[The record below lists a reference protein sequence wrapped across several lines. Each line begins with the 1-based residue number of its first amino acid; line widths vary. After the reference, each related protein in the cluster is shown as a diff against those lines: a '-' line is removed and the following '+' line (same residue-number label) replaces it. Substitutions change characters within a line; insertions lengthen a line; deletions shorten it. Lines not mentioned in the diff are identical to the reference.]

1 MTKERRM
8 ARAKLFW
15 NGRSQA
21 VRLPKEF
28 RFQGDEVSVRREG
41 RKVVLEPLRRRAWPP
56 GYWQSWK
63 AVPDDFEAPAQL
75 PSRLEPIDLDSV

>member
-1 MTKERRM
+1 M

-28 RFQGDEVSVRREG
+28 RFEGDEVSVRREG
-41 RKVVLEPLRRRAWPP
+41 RKVVLEAVRRRAWPP
-56 GYWQSWK
+56 GYWKSWR
-63 AVPDDFEAPAQL
+63 AVPDDFQAPPAL
-75 PSRLEPIDLDSV
+75 PSRSQDVDLDAP